1 MKAEEL
7 RQLGVDEMH
16 ARERGMREQLFRL
29 RFQLSA
35 GQAESV
41 KKIRQVRKDLAR
53 LLTVRREQ
61 ELRVEH
67 GGS

>member
-7 RQLGVDEMH
+7 RQLGADEMR